1 MLRMETVGSAVNG
14 PQRSLPQLVKN
25 DVAAQSFSH
34 SVSSSPKFI
43 IGLQRPVLRSKL
55 DYEAATLG
63 RQEGTGTNVLAVMA
77 NPQCV
82 NLPALACINL
92 PYKPGALEGRWEL
105 SRGSA
110 KEPPGIL

>member
-63 RQEGTGTNVLAVMA
+63 RQEGTGTNVLEIRNS
-77 NPQCV
+77 NPTMCQSAGR
-82 NLPALACINL
+82 LGDRKELALM
-92 PYKPGALEGRWEL
+92 
-105 SRGSA
+105 S
-110 KEPPGIL
+110 